1 MSRKTIDKNKERYTA
16 TLANKR
22 YERDFYEAR
31 YNIYLIA
38 KTKPIVDKLEDNFGR
53 RINGYLRKS
62 HNESSMSD
70 IIEFC

>member
-1 MSRKTIDKNKERYTA
+1 MSQKTIDKNKEQFTA

-22 YERDFYEAR
+22 YESDFYEAR

-38 KTKPIVDKLEDNFGR
+38 KTKVIVDKLEDNFGR

-62 HNESSMSD
+62 HNESSRSV
-70 IIEFC
+70 IIKFR